1 MTTEGRPFIG
11 PDNTYEKQ
19 RKCRMQDAIDDYLQ
33 DDKVDARQAYE
44 EMLSCINDVISYHK
58 NSMDRAVKLKS
69 LMHGHRDLDFMD
81 DLLDDPELSDKWQ
94 FAKYKFLQE

>member
-1 MTTEGRPFIG
+1 MTTEGRPYLG

-19 RKCRMQDAIDDYLQ
+19 RQCRMQDAIDDYLQ

-69 LMHGHRDLDFMD
+69 LMQGHRDLDFMD